1 MRPLLVRCY
10 QPTNLKQRWGYD
22 KLLHCYLTA
31 FDFFAAATPRL
42 GGFILDDLALDDFV
56 SALVL
61 LRITC
66 LEFFVSR
73 MLICF
78 VP

>member
-1 MRPLLVRCY
+1 MRPLSVRCY

-22 KLLHCYLTA
+22 KLLYCYLAA

-42 GGFILDDLALDDFV
+42 GDFMLDGLVLDGFVTAL
-56 SALVL
+56 SL

-66 LEFFVSR
+66 FEFFASCR
-73 MLICF
+73 FICA
-78 VP
+78 VR